1 MKMKKIPLF
10 ILSFTTFFSLISTK
24 VNALVARVIYNPVNV
39 FISNAMVIAPII
51 LTIVYIIGA
60 IIYYI
65 KSKKDKKSK
74 IIRLIIW
81 LIVIA
86 VLSAILYFC
95 SDDVLRAG
103 VSYSRGTKNFLKI
116 N

>member
-1 MKMKKIPLF
+1 MKIKKMPLF

-24 VNALVARVIYNPVNV
+24 VNAFVARVVYDPVNV
-39 FISNAMVIAPII
+39 FISNAMGIAPII

-81 LIVIA
+81 LIVVA

-103 VSYSRGTKNFLKI
+103 ASYSSGPRIFKK
-116 N
+116 